1 MQEFKNIS
9 FAESEGIV
17 RITLRRPPLNIL
29 NIEMM
34 FEINC
39 ALESLRGKGDIKAI
53 AFFAEGKA
61 FSAGVDV
68 SEHRGEKIRDMIY
81 VFHKMF
87 RLLDEVGITSVAVV
101 GGSALGGGCE
111 LATFCDIVIASET
124 AKFGQPEIQ
133 VGVFPPVA
141 CAVFPKIIGRK
152 KALELLLTGDV
163 ISAQEALKIGLV
175 NKVVP
180 PEKLNEE
187 AEALLTKLKSL
198 SAPVLKF
205 TRRAASRYFSRQFS
219 EELDG
224 IEEIY
229 LNSLMKTHDAEEGL
243 KAFLEKRKPQWKNY

>member
-9 FAESEGIV
+9 FAESEGIA

-34 FEINC
+34 GEINR
-39 ALESLRGKGDIKAI
+39 ALESLRGRGDLKAI

-68 SEHRGEKIRDMIY
+68 SEHTGEKVRDMIY

-87 RLLDEVGITSVAVV
+87 RLLDEAGVTSVAVV
-101 GGSALGGGCE
+101 GGAALSGGCE
-111 LATFCDIVIASET
+111 LATFCDIVIASEN

-141 CAVFPKIIGRK
+141 CAVFPKIMGRK
-152 KALELLLTGDV
+152 KALELILTGDV
-163 ISAQEALKIGLV
+163 ISAEEAQKLGLV

-187 AEALLTKLKSL
+187 AEAFLSKLKSL
-198 SAPVLKF
+198 SAPVL
-205 TRRAASRYFSRQFS
+205 RLARLAAMRDLSRLLNQLS
-219 EELDG
+219 E

-229 LNSLMKTHDAEEGL
+229 LSRLMRTHDAEEGL
-243 KAFLEKRKPQWKNY
+243 KAFLEKRKPQWKNM

>member
-9 FAESEGIV
+9 FAVSEGIA

-34 FEINC
+34 GEINR
-39 ALESLRGKGDIKAI
+39 ALESLRGKSDIKAI

-68 SEHRGEKIRDMIY
+68 SEHTGKKAQDMIY
-81 VFHKMF
+81 VFHRMF
-87 RLLDEVGITSVAVV
+87 RLLDEIGLTSVAVV

-111 LATFCDIVIASET
+111 LATFCDIVIASEN

-152 KALELLLTGDV
+152 KALELILTGDV
-163 ISAQEALKIGLV
+163 ISAQEAQRLGLA
-175 NKVVP
+175 NKVVL
-180 PEKLNEE
+180 PEKLDEE
-187 AEALLTKLKSL
+187 AEAFLSKLKSL
-198 SAPVLKF
+198 SALVLKF
-205 TRRAASRYFSRQFS
+205 THQAVRQHYSKEFNM
-219 EELDG
+219 ELRE
-224 IEEIY
+224 IEIIY
-229 LNSLMKTHDAEEGL
+229 LNSLMRTHDAEEGL
-243 KAFLEKRKPQWKNY
+243 KAFLEKRKPQWRNA

>member
-34 FEINC
+34 GEINL
-39 ALESLRGKGDIKAI
+39 ALESLRGRGDLKAI

-68 SEHRGEKIRDMIY
+68 SEHIGTKVRDMIY

-87 RLLDEVGITSVAVV
+87 RLLDEIGLTSVAVV

-111 LATFCDIVIASET
+111 LATFCDIVIASEN

-152 KALELLLTGDV
+152 KALELILTGDV
-163 ISAQEALKIGLV
+163 ISAQEAQKLGLV

-198 SAPVLKF
+198 SALVLRL
-205 TRRAASRYFSRQFS
+205 THRAVAKDFSDLFKKQL
-219 EELDG
+219 EK
-224 IEEIY
+224 IEERY
-229 LNSLMKTHDAEEGL
+229 LGELMPTHDAEEGL
-243 KAFLEKRKPQWKNY
+243 KAFLEKRKPQWKNR

>member
-9 FAESEGIV
+9 FAESEGIA

-34 FEINC
+34 GEINR
-39 ALESLRGKGDIKAI
+39 ALESLRGRGDLKAI

-68 SEHRGEKIRDMIY
+68 SEHTGEKVRDMIY

-87 RLLDEVGITSVAVV
+87 RLLDEAGVTSVAVV
-101 GGSALGGGCE
+101 GGAALGGGCE
-111 LATFCDIVIASET
+111 LATFCDIVIASEN

-141 CAVFPKIIGRK
+141 CAVFPKIMGRK
-152 KALELLLTGDV
+152 KALELILTGDV
-163 ISAQEALKIGLV
+163 ISAEEAQKLGLV

-187 AEALLTKLKSL
+187 AEAFLSKLKSL
-198 SAPVLKF
+198 SAPVL
-205 TRRAASRYFSRQFS
+205 RLARLAAMRDLSRLLNQLS
-219 EELDG
+219 E

-229 LNSLMKTHDAEEGL
+229 LSRLMRTHDAEEGL
-243 KAFLEKRKPQWKNY
+243 KAFLEKRKPQWKNM